1 MAKKK
6 KKQTE
11 LKDQSV
17 KSLQEAAAVLDR
29 EIFVI
34 RNELSWNRKIEKPH
48 RLKQKRREKARIL
61 TMMTLKQRAHVKG
74 KEA

>member
-6 KKQTE
+6 KKNELTE
-11 LKDQSV
+11 QSV
-17 KSLQEAAAVLDR
+17 KSLQDAVVNIDR
-29 EIFVI
+29 EIFAI

-48 RLKQKRREKARIL
+48 RLKEKRKAKARVL
-61 TMMTLKQRAHVKG
+61 TMLTLKQRSQTQV

>member
-6 KKQTE
+6 SKKE
-11 LKDQSV
+11 KNERSV
-17 KSLQEAAAVLDR
+17 KELQEAAVQLDH
-29 EIFVI
+29 EIFII

-48 RLKQKRREKARIL
+48 RLKEKRKEKARIL
-61 TMMTLKQRAHVKG
+61 TMLTMQQRSHAKA